1 MARDEEFA
9 RVLRHSVFHATLV
22 HGAVPVWMP
31 RLEPE
36 VMQEIEG
43 KHLTFG
49 QACGAGSCTVAPIGG
64 FERWWSA
71 VGWSAWSTNRAARG
85 SRERVRGVG

>member
-49 QACGAGSCTVAPIGG
+49 QACGAGRLHRRADRRFRAVVVGRWL
-64 FERWWSA
+64 ERMEHEP
-71 VGWSAWSTNRAARG
+71 
-85 SRERVRGVG
+85 SRSWLP